1 MKEFKPNAEDDSYV
15 FALQDRNGRFSISLA
30 DILKCILKAE
40 KQGILPGLPA
50 EQKNRLREIAG
61 YEGDTL

>member
-1 MKEFKPNAEDDSYV
+1 MKKCKPNTEDDSYV
-15 FALQDRNGRFSISLA
+15 FALQDRNGQFSISLA

-40 KQGILPGLPA
+40 NQGILPTLPA
-50 EQKNRLREIAG
+50 EQKNRFREIAE

>member
-1 MKEFKPNAEDDSYV
+1 MKKCKPNTGDDSYV

-40 KQGILPGLPA
+40 KQGILPGLP
-50 EQKNRLREIAG
+50 EELKNRLREIAE

>member
-1 MKEFKPNAEDDSYV
+1 MKKCKPNTEDDTYV

-40 KQGILPGLPA
+40 KQGILPGLP
-50 EQKNRLREIAG
+50 EELKNRLREIAE